1 MWTGSTQSSVIEKIF
16 ALKLP
21 LERVRWKKQI
31 HKSISTVFAIYS
43 VVSEV
48 CRIKNCINSSQD
60 KFSNVKNDTYN
71 HKTLDKVLYFIKRMW
86 KARYQRLL
94 LDGTLPRG
102 YKGSPILCELGN
114 SHIELINEMLEVYY
128 KPASLQYYIMDYSAL
143 VGQLAIQ
150 LPRDTWEL
158 WIGNYVEYLA
168 ATAVGPDHVGYF
180 LQNFDTCF
188 ALLLSEVDTMTTQ
201 IVWWLPVK

>member
-1 MWTGSTQSSVIEKIF
+1 MWTESSQSSVMEKIF
-16 ALKLP
+16 ALEVP
-21 LERVRWKKQI
+21 LERVKWRNQI

-48 CRIKNCINSSQD
+48 CRVKNCINSSQD
-60 KFSNVKNDTYN
+60 KFSDVNNTTYN
-71 HKTLDKVLYFIKRMW
+71 HEILDKVLYFIQRMW
-86 KARYQRLL
+86 KARYQHLL
-94 LDGTLPRG
+94 LDGTLPRS
-102 YKGSPILCELGN
+102 YKGSPILCEVEN
-114 SHIELINEMLEVYY
+114 SSIELINEMLKVYY

-143 VGQLAIQ
+143 VGRLAIQ
-150 LPRDTWEL
+150 LPTDTWEL

-180 LQNFDTCF
+180 LQNFNTCF
-188 ALLLSEVDTMTTQ
+188 TLLLSEVDTMTTQ